1 MENEPD
7 IEIVHVPI
15 MTAEILENLKIDSG
29 SHVIDGTA
37 DGGGHTIAILNKIG
51 GTGKL
56 ISIEQ
61 DKEMVQYLKERLE
74 KEGLLDGRVK
84 IVMSNYKRIDEI
96 VAEEKM
102 ERVDA
107 VLFDLGMSSYHVNFS
122 DRGFTF
128 RENQPL
134 DMRYSTQTEVSAM
147 DVVNKFN
154 RNDIEEILKNY
165 GEEKFAAQIAEG
177 IVEERKEGEIMTTGH
192 LVAVIER
199 WVPPFYR
206 HRKISC
212 ATKTFQALRIFVND
226 EFGNIREGLEKTY
239 QVLKEGGRMG
249 IISFHSL
256 EDRIV
261 KEFGKD
267 KKQNGLMEIIT
278 KKPITPK
285 WPEVKQNKRSRSAK
299 LRIFEKTK

>member
-1 MENEPD
+1 MENDPD

-15 MTAEILENLKIDSG
+15 LTEEILENLKIDKG
-29 SHVIDGTA
+29 SNVIDATA

-51 GTGKL
+51 TSGKL

-61 DKEMVQYLKERLE
+61 DKEMVHYLKERLE
-74 KEGLLDGRVK
+74 KEGLDSRAK
-84 IVMSNYKRIDEI
+84 IVLSNYKRIDEI
-96 VAEEKM
+96 VAEEKI
-102 ERVDA
+102 ETVDA
-107 VLFDLGMSSYHVNFS
+107 VLFDLGMSNYHVKYS

-134 DMRYSTQTEVSAM
+134 DMRYSSQTELSAM
-147 DVVNKFN
+147 DVVNKFSQK
-154 RNDIEEILKNY
+154 DIEEILANY
-165 GEEKFAAQIAEG
+165 GEEKFAGKIAEG
-177 IVEERKEGEIMTTGH
+177 IVKERAEDEILTTGH

-226 EFGNIREGLEKTY
+226 EFGNIREGLEKAY
-239 QVLKEGGRMG
+239 RVLRVGGRMG
-249 IISFHSL
+249 AISFHSL
-256 EDRIV
+256 EDKIV
-261 KEFGKD
+261 KEFGRDKQKD
-267 KKQNGLMEIIT
+267 GLIQILT
-278 KKPITPK
+278 KKAIKPAWTEI
-285 WPEVKQNKRSRSAK
+285 KQNKRSRSAK